1 LSVALSPRGFDRVIA
16 LLVGATVV
24 AFAAGSSSV
33 GDVKDVGLH
42 ARWIVLAALA
52 TAAAASTPSLRRLPT
67 AVLLAA
73 GLFVGLALVSS
84 LWSVAPRLS
93 AGRGLSV
100 ALLFATGLLLAAGAS
115 ASRSRGA
122 AVLLGLL
129 GGAAAVALL
138 GVLVLV
144 TSYGTAVT
152 PATIE
157 APPRFRGFGENPNT
171 VPLLL
176 TVALPIAL
184 AWTLKPTSR
193 RALAAGIACS
203 ALFAATIVGAG
214 SRGALLA
221 AAVGAAA
228 TLLLTVRGRPGR
240 AIALGAVAAAVVAG
254 AAFQSLP
261 EEASSA
267 PPAVSAPAPTR
278 RYVDVERVYPLDEDV
293 GRPLPGE
300 GEPEVERSFFGT
312 SGRAEAWRGAA
323 GEVRE
328 RPLLGFGFGTE
339 AKAFV
344 DRYYGFFGALPENSY
359 LGIALQL
366 GLAGLAALLALVAI
380 LAASTRRASAG
391 AAPVWAAACAGVVA
405 AGLAAAVVQSYLYSA
420 GNIAA
425 ATFWIAAFMLPALAV
440 RAVREDR

>member
-1 LSVALSPRGFDRVIA
+1 LSVALSPRALDRVIA

-52 TAAAASTPSLRRLPT
+52 TAAASSAPSLRRLPT

-122 AVLLGLL
+122 AILLGLL
-129 GGAAAVALL
+129 GGAAAVAFL

-152 PATIE
+152 RATIE

-193 RALAAGIACS
+193 RARSAGIACS

-228 TLLLTVRGRPGR
+228 TLLLTVRGGRGR

-254 AAFQSLP
+254 AALQSLP

-267 PPAVSAPAPTR
+267 PPAASAAR

-300 GEPEVERSFFGT
+300 GEPDVERSFFGT

-380 LAASTRRASAG
+380 LAASTRRASAA

-440 RAVREDR
+440 RAVREER

>member
-1 LSVALSPRGFDRVIA
+1 MSVALSPRAFDRVLA

-33 GDVKDVGLH
+33 DGLKDVGLH
-42 ARWIVLAALA
+42 ARWVVLAALA
-52 TAAAASTPSLRRLPT
+52 VVAAAAAPSLRRLP
-67 AVLLAA
+67 AAALAA
-73 GLFVGLALVSS
+73 AAIFVGLALVSS

-100 ALLFATGLLLAAGAS
+100 ALLFATALLLAAGAF
-115 ASRSRGA
+115 AAHARGA
-122 AVLLGLL
+122 AILLGLL

-138 GVLVLV
+138 GILVLV

-152 PATIE
+152 RATIE
-157 APPRFRGFGENPNT
+157 APPRFRGFGENANT

-176 TVALPIAL
+176 ALALPISLGWAL
-184 AWTLKPTSR
+184 RATERRR
-193 RALAAGIACS
+193 RAAAIACTV
-203 ALFAATIVGAG
+203 LFAATIVGAG

-221 AAVGAAA
+221 AAVGVAA
-228 TLLLTVRGRPGR
+228 TLLLDIRTRRGR
-240 AIALGAVAAAVVAG
+240 AIAIGAVVAATVVAAAL
-254 AAFQSLP
+254 QSLP
-261 EEASSA
+261 REASS
-267 PPAVSAPAPTR
+267 PTPSSPGAPAAAP
-278 RYVDVERVYPLDEDV
+278 RYVDVERVYPLAEDV

-300 GEPEVERSFFGT
+300 GEPEVERSFFGS

-344 DRYYGFFGALPENSY
+344 DRYYGFFGELPENSY

-366 GLAGLAALLALVAI
+366 GLVGLAALLGLVAV
-380 LAASTRRASAG
+380 LAAGARRAT
-391 AAPVWAAACAGVVA
+391 AADRPVWAAACVGVVA
-405 AGLAAAVVQSYLYSA
+405 AGLAAAVVQSYLYSV

-425 ATFWIAAFMLPALAV
+425 ATFWIAAFLLPVLAV
-440 RAVREDR
+440 REER

>member
-1 LSVALSPRGFDRVIA
+1 LSVALSPRALDRVIT

-33 GDVKDVGLH
+33 GDVKDVFLPG
-42 ARWIVLAALA
+42 RWIVLGALAAVAALSA
-52 TAAAASTPSLRRLPT
+52 PRLRRLPA
-67 AVLLAA
+67 AVLVAA
-73 GLFVGLALVSS
+73 AAFVGLALVSA

-100 ALLFATGLLLAAGAS
+100 ALLFATALLLGAGAS
-115 ASRSRGA
+115 ALRSRGQA
-122 AVLLGLL
+122 ILLGLL
-129 GGAAAVALL
+129 GGATAVALL

-144 TSYGTAVT
+144 ASYGTAVT
-152 PATIE
+152 DATIE

-184 AWTLKPTSR
+184 AWGLRATDR
-193 RALAAGIACS
+193 RARFAGIACG

-228 TLLLTVRGRPGR
+228 TLLLSLRGIR
-240 AIALGAVAAAVVAG
+240 ARAFALAAVAAATVAG
-254 AAFQSLP
+254 AALQTLP
-261 EEASSA
+261 EEGSSA
-267 PPAVSAPAPTR
+267 PPAAAAPAPG

-300 GEPEVERSFFGT
+300 GEPAVERSLFGT

-339 AKAFV
+339 ARAFV

-366 GLAGLAALLALVAI
+366 GLAGLAALLTLVAI
-380 LAASTRRASAG
+380 LAAWTRRAGEAS
-391 AAPVWAAACAGVVA
+391 VWAAACAGVVA
-405 AGLAAAVVQSYLYSA
+405 AGLAAAVVQSYLYSV

-425 ATFWIAAFMLPALAV
+425 ATFWIAAFLLPGLAAL
-440 RAVREDR
+440 EDR